1 MGAEVEEL
9 AAALAIPTA
18 ADAGVQAAGA
28 ARLRA
33 VVEELRRRRRRP
45 PPGAPPA
52 PPATPAPS
60 AVSPDQIDVEAEGR
74 RWMEV
79 YARRRAARGTTGIYG
94 RAEQP
99 GFNAPEYAGRP
110 SADWNEGGDS

>member
-9 AAALAIPTA
+9 AAALAMPPA
-18 ADAGVQAAGA
+18 ADAEVRAAGA

-33 VVEELRRRRRRP
+33 VVEELRRRRRP
-45 PPGAPPA
+45 APGASSAPPA
-52 PPATPAPS
+52 PPAPA
-60 AVSPDQIDVEAEGR
+60 AVSPDEIDVEAEGR

-79 YARRRAARGTTGIYG
+79 YASRRAARGTPGVYG

-99 GFNAPEYAGRP
+99 GFSAPEYAGRP